1 MKNWREY
8 LSDIGII
15 FRAEMSLT
23 EFTSKASD
31 RLNWQSHGLPSDD
44 LCIENGIILSRI
56 KSTHRFALII
66 DPAG

>member
-1 MKNWREY
+1 
-8 LSDIGII
+8 
-15 FRAEMSLT
+15 MSLA

-31 RLNWQSHGLPSDD
+31 RLTWVSNGLPSDD

-56 KSTHRFALII
+56 KNNHRFALII